1 MNLLPEMETD
11 SKVLLPEC
19 VEERASSKRS
29 RSWRMST
36 LAVAAP
42 LVSEW
47 KQGKCSL
54 DIQKLSLSP
63 LLSLATAKLSQTLT
77 EAPDAH
83 ISPYFGI

>member
-19 VEERASSKRS
+19 VEERSSKRS

-47 KQGKCSL
+47 KQGKFSL
-54 DIQKLSLSP
+54 DIQKLSVSP
-63 LLSLATAKLSQTLT
+63 LLSLATAKLSQTFPK
-77 EAPDAH
+77 APDAH

>member
-19 VEERASSKRS
+19 VEERSSSKGS
-29 RSWRMST
+29 RSQRIST

-54 DIQKLSLSP
+54 DIQELSVSP
-63 LLSLATAKLSQTLT
+63 LLSLATAKLSQILT
-77 EAPDAH
+77 KAPDAH